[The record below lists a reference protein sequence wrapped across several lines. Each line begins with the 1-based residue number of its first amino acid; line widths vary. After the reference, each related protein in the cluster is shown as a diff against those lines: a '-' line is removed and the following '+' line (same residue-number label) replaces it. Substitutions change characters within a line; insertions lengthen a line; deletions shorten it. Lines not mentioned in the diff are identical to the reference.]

1 MERSCEWAGC
11 KKLATKKAY
20 SVYDVNN
27 VKRLCNAHCDRAVLS
42 NHWLECGNY
51 NEDNYDIDFDD
62 ATSECDN
69 CGRVILGRERD
80 CGCISRYVVDDDDF
94 DHAPRLPV
102 NTRCDCDGTTKH
114 SVEGG
119 YVCPVAFANDGGNV

>member
-11 KKLATKKAY
+11 KEPATKEAY

-27 VKRLCNAHCDRAVLS
+27 VKHLCNEHCDRAVLS
-42 NHWLECGNY
+42 HHWLECGNY
-51 NEDNYDIDFDD
+51 NEDSYDDSFDD

-80 CGCISRYVVDDDDF
+80 CGCISRYVSDDDNF
-94 DHAPRLPV
+94 DHAR
-102 NTRCDCDGTTKH
+102 T
-114 SVEGG
+114 
-119 YVCPVAFANDGGNV
+119 YQ